1 MQCAA
6 KNQFGSGMCIKGLNQ
21 GRTEKGRVKSKISDI
36 LSVITRNL
44 PIILIGPFLLLNG
57 ISRLSKF

>member
-21 GRTEKGRVKSKISDI
+21 RRTEKGRVKSKILD
-36 LSVITRNL
+36 TFKCNNEKFANNFNR
-44 PIILIGPFLLLNG
+44 PFSFN
-57 ISRLSKF
+57 